1 MELRRIR
8 LDRIQLHFGIA
19 LPRSRVSVDWAKL
32 QNPIALIL
40 GKFFFFCSKFTL
52 TFTKWGPFTTDK
64 VVQNHSMYPNSY
76 IASTYAA
83 RMKCQA
89 SGADAWTQLFKQV
102 VRHYYIT
109 ARLFTGDKAV
119 QNHSVYPNSYIVS
132 TYAAR
137 MKCQAS
143 APDAWTQLFK
153 QAVRHYYIAA
163 RLFTIDKEIQNHS
176 VYPNS
181 YIISSY
187 AVRTMYR
194 ASARDAR
201 VQFLQALVKSG
212 NALLT
217 NCGVS
222 TADRIY
228 PVKSDPHRKP
238 DAHSQYW

>member
-1 MELRRIR
+1 VRLQPHIAHTTSTTIQILGKLWGRNRRLIWIINVVLTLPESLSRSMELRRIR

-19 LPRSRVSVDWAKL
+19 LRTRTKL

-40 GKFFFFCSKFTL
+40 GKVFFFCSKFTL
-52 TFTKWGPFTTDK
+52 TFTKCGPFTRDK
-64 VVQNHSMYPNSY
+64 VVQNHSVYPNSY

-89 SGADAWTQLFKQV
+89 SAPDAWTQLFKQV
-102 VRHYYIT
+102 VRHYYIA
-109 ARLFTGDKAV
+109 ARLFTGDKVV
-119 QNHSVYPNSYIVS
+119 QNHSVYPNSYIAS

-163 RLFTIDKEIQNHS
+163 RLFTGDKVVQNHS

-181 YIISSY
+181 YIASTY
-187 AVRTMYR
+187 AARMKCQ
-194 ASARDAR
+194 AS
-201 VQFLQALVKSG
+201 V
-212 NALLT
+212 
-217 NCGVS
+217 
-222 TADRIY
+222 
-228 PVKSDPHRKP
+228 P
-238 DAHSQYW
+238 DAWT